1 MQEGNPAV
9 GISFFAPD
17 RKRSMSL
24 QKPIPTLGFLGSP
37 ISALRAIPQNLRLT
51 PYKHARTVKY
61 AAFFGIAQALILN
74 FLRRHLK
81 TYFLRF
87 YQVSGPPGKSFFCA
101 LTKLHFAALTAAR
114 KRGFPSGNRGSQR
127 LLERGNSF
135 FAPLI
140 SQEAHGFPF
149 SKNTAAEG

>member
-1 MQEGNPAV
+1 V

-37 ISALRAIPQNLRLT
+37 ISALRAIPHNLRLT
-51 PYKHARTVKY
+51 PCKHARTAKY

-81 TYFLRF
+81 TYFLRDYHSLVF
-87 YQVSGPPGKSFFCA
+87 DKKRPRDRPAAFLVYQKIKKTGGPGAASVFLLA
-101 LTKLHFAALTAAR
+101 LLFAQTGPEADPFMKIR
-114 KRGFPSGNRGSQR
+114 HHQF
-127 LLERGNSF
+127 
-135 FAPLI
+135 LI
-140 SQEAHGFPF
+140 VVCV
-149 SKNTAAEG
+149 